1 MKASLVSATS
11 LVALLAFESGPAM
24 AGPLVSLSDAAG
36 TCDNVA
42 SPSTCTLT
50 FFALPGQTASS
61 TLASQSQTVTATYTA
76 GGTLTYTVTFNKPP
90 VAQTPPYTGVTKAIN
105 VNTPAGSNLT
115 ATSNAYDYTGG
126 ASAGAT
132 GQSAS
137 TAGSFKIT
145 VANNTGKGSSQTSTV
160 ALQGTTVAPIESTAN
175 ANAGNVLVGTSQT
188 TTVTVTNAGHGNQA
202 TGGASSVSNLNGS
215 VGSAAG
221 VFSGSGGILGG
232 GTGLAD
238 SASQAFAYT
247 FAPTIRGTTSTSV
260 TANFSNG
267 DPTGGNASNTAAPTI
282 TGTGVAPVQSQTIG
296 NGGNPG
302 SVVNTGNVGYALV
315 GVQTGTATINVK
327 NIGDGNKDTS
337 VATSI
342 SNLNGVI
349 GVSGSSVFQG
359 TGTSLSLNDGAST
372 STNYAFNPTAR
383 GTTTTAIVTTF
394 SNGNSSGNNLSQTL
408 TSTLQGQGVAP
419 VEGMSNGGAGFT
431 LVGTSHAA
439 AVTVTNSGDGNLSG
453 LGSVSNLNG
462 SVSGPSRGGVFS
474 GPSPNPLSLKDTSSA
489 AITYIYAPTIRGT
502 DSSTVTG
509 TFTNGSPDNTNSA
522 HTNTALVTGQGVA
535 PIQSTGTSA
544 SAGYALVG
552 TSKNL
557 SFTVANTGDGNLDTS
572 VPTSVSN
579 LKGVVGGPVGSAQF
593 GGPSPNPNPIS
604 LNDTSS
610 TAVTFQF
617 APTIRGA
624 D

>member
-1 MKASLVSATS
+1 M
-11 LVALLAFESGPAM
+11 
-24 AGPLVSLSDAAG
+24 
-36 TCDNVA
+36 
-42 SPSTCTLT
+42 
-50 FFALPGQTASS
+50 
-61 TLASQSQTVTATYTA
+61 
-76 GGTLTYTVTFNKPP
+76 
-90 VAQTPPYTGVTKAIN
+90 
-105 VNTPAGSNLT
+105 
-115 ATSNAYDYTGG
+115 
-126 ASAGAT
+126 
-132 GQSAS
+132 
-137 TAGSFKIT
+137 
-145 VANNTGKGSSQTSTV
+145 
-160 ALQGTTVAPIESTAN
+160 
-175 ANAGNVLVGTSQT
+175 
-188 TTVTVTNAGHGNQA
+188 
-202 TGGASSVSNLNGS
+202 
-215 VGSAAG
+215 
-221 VFSGSGGILGG
+221 
-232 GTGLAD
+232 
-238 SASQAFAYT
+238 
-247 FAPTIRGTTSTSV
+247 
-260 TANFSNG
+260 
-267 DPTGGNASNTAAPTI
+267 
-282 TGTGVAPVQSQTIG
+282 APVQSQTIG

-315 GVQTGTATINVK
+315 GVQTGTATINV
-327 NIGDGNKDTS
+327 NNLGDGNKDTR

-453 LGSVSNLNG
+453 LVQCQQPERLGQRAL
-462 SVSGPSRGGVFS
+462 SRGGVFS
-474 GPSPNPLSLKDTSSA
+474 GPSPNPNPLSLKDTSSA

-502 DSSTVTG
+502 ESSTVTG

-604 LNDTSS
+604 LNDTS

-624 D
+624 DSKHGHDQLQQRQRQREQRR